1 MIGIASN
8 RPCGEINS
16 SVFCGDPIVHGD
28 VLTLLNAKDREVV
41 VLLSA
46 GVTKLREIA
55 HILGYAN
62 HSPISK
68 RLARIRRQAET
79 FFDDI
84 EIARIGR
91 YRGPRW
97 GGEQEQARGLVD
109 TDSTKKTYTTQEH
122 SCLPFHPLSS
132 TPSGA
137 SLPP

>member
-1 MIGIASN
+1 MHLSL
-8 RPCGEINS
+8 
-16 SVFCGDPIVHGD
+16 GDSPD
-28 VLTLLNAKDREVV
+28 PTTLTYPRDLL
-41 VLLSA
+41 
-46 GVTKLREIA
+46 
-55 HILGYAN
+55 
-62 HSPISK
+62 
-68 RLARIRRQAET
+68 
-79 FFDDI
+79 

-137 SLPP
+137 SSPR

>member
-84 EIARIGR
+84 DGAGKNEVNGR
-91 YRGPRW
+91 EFSPRLD
-97 GGEQEQARGLVD
+97 QRLN
-109 TDSTKKTYTTQEH
+109 
-122 SCLPFHPLSS
+122 
-132 TPSGA
+132 
-137 SLPP
+137 